1 MQLRLMAYDVDGIL
15 YKQLLTQLNL
25 LHRQGM
31 SQQTSFNTT
40 YSLLS
45 IVKLQVSLTDQH
57 PGSAR
62 HIGTEQHMSFVYWLR
77 SASNPHEAEGVHP
90 PRLQHMQE

>member
-1 MQLRLMAYDVDGIL
+1 MAYDVDGIS
-15 YKQLLTQLNL
+15 YEQLLTQPNV
-25 LHRQGM
+25 LHHQGV
-31 SQQTSFNTT
+31 SQHTSFNTA

-45 IVKLQVSLTDQH
+45 IVKLQISLIDQH

-77 SASNPHEAEGVHP
+77 CAGNPHEAEGVRRKSHHP
-90 PRLQHMQE
+90 PRQQHMQE